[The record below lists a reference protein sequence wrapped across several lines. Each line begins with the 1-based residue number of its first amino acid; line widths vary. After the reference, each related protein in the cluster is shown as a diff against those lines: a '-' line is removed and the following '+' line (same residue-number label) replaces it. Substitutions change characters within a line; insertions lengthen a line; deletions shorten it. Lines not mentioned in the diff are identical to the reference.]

1 MSSLIFLVDSFLV
14 RLPVF
19 LHNNRVKQRVSYFGT
34 RPVISVSSTPLALS
48 SSLALYKKKLIFIE
62 SATVLPYYS
71 LVGGKKKTELREWTE
86 QTDKRTDF

>member
-1 MSSLIFLVDSFLV
+1 MSSLIFLVDSFPV

-48 SSLALYKKKLIFIE
+48 SSLALYKKKSFDIHTARYFLIILC
-62 SATVLPYYS
+62 AGV
-71 LVGGKKKTELREWTE
+71 KKPELREWTE